1 MMQVIFCTSHV
12 HISLLVVMCF
22 YLSLSLSFSDIL
34 RMAPKRKSTPTRNLL
49 GSGSSSSNPS
59 IPPLHIRFR
68 DGKAQQDF
76 LENFQKH
83 GVHPK
88 HHVIMSDFSNTL
100 LPTVIWT
107 RGWESLCKRPLRCL
121 IVFMQ
126 EFYSN
131 IQGID
136 TSIARFATTF

>member
-12 HISLLVVMCF
+12 HTYFIHTYPFISLFLVVMCC

-34 RMAPKRKSTPTRNLL
+34 RMAPKRKSTPAWNLL

-83 GVHPK
+83 GVL
-88 HHVIMSDFSNTL
+88 MLLCRTFLTL
-100 LPTVIWT
+100 FYLRSFGLGAGNLFVRDPWGVSSCLCRSFTPIYTVSI
-107 RGWESLCKRPLRCL
+107 PL
-121 IVFMQ
+121 
-126 EFYSN
+126 
-131 IQGID
+131 
-136 TSIARFATTF
+136 